1 MIKIPL
7 KFILILSLIPIFFI
21 APIDSDLGWHLRY
34 GDYFLENGKFLKEN
48 ILTYFLSGYYWPNS
62 YSLYQAITT
71 ILYKIG
77 NLQLLTLSY
86 LLVMLFSF
94 YLLNLTY
101 PKTTK
106 TNYLLFLL
114 GAIASWQIFRLG
126 PRAQIYSFLF
136 FVLTNFCLSKM
147 VEKENK
153 KYFLILPLLFL
164 VWANFH
170 GGFVV
175 GFALFLYY
183 IIKSV
188 ADKKWGTA
196 ISISLIFLASLLATL
211 INPYSIK
218 IYAEI
223 IRHITTPL
231 RLLIAEWTPPPFYI
245 KLTILISSICSI
257 LVLLLSKA
265 RNKIPNSMFLLVFML
280 SAIEAKRNVPFWS
293 LFLTITILDSL
304 QEKIKAIEK
313 NRIMTKFV
321 YITSLAVFIFPLFT
335 SLPKNV
341 SIIYDQDSFC
351 RQGLLPYPCKAVEFI
366 KKEKIDGKN
375 VFSSYEWGGFL
386 EWQLPGY
393 KFFVDGRMPAWE
405 TKNKE
410 SPYTTYLK
418 IIQAQEGWDKKLE
431 EYETDWLLLPANT
444 FLDLYLQEQ
453 NSNWKEIYRD
463 KISAIY
469 IKKE

>member
-21 APIDSDLGWHLRY
+21 ASIDSDLGWHLRY
-34 GDYFLENGKFLKEN
+34 GGYFLENGKFLKEN

-114 GAIASWQIFRLG
+114 GAIASWQVFRLG

-136 FVLTNFCLSKM
+136 FVLTNFYLSKM
-147 VEKENK
+147 IEKENK

-164 VWANFH
+164 VWVNFH

-183 IIKSV
+183 IIKSIT
-188 ADKKWGTA
+188 DKKWGTA
-196 ISISLIFLASLLATL
+196 TSISLVFLASLFATL

-231 RLLIAEWTPPPFYI
+231 RLLIAEWTPSPFYI
-245 KLTILISSICSI
+245 KLTILTSSIYSI

-265 RNKIPNSMFLLVFML
+265 RNKIPNSIFLLVFMF
-280 SAIEAKRNVPFWS
+280 SAIEAKRNVPF
-293 LFLTITILDSL
+293 
-304 QEKIKAIEK
+304 
-313 NRIMTKFV
+313 
-321 YITSLAVFIFPLFT
+321 
-335 SLPKNV
+335 
-341 SIIYDQDSFC
+341 
-351 RQGLLPYPCKAVEFI
+351 
-366 KKEKIDGKN
+366 
-375 VFSSYEWGGFL
+375 
-386 EWQLPGY
+386 
-393 KFFVDGRMPAWE
+393 
-405 TKNKE
+405 
-410 SPYTTYLK
+410 
-418 IIQAQEGWDKKLE
+418 
-431 EYETDWLLLPANT
+431 
-444 FLDLYLQEQ
+444 
-453 NSNWKEIYRD
+453 
-463 KISAIY
+463 
-469 IKKE
+469 